1 MTMTLSILDIILI
14 AIAVVLAIA
23 LAYSYWQRKKL
34 VLRAVRRNTN
44 RYNTQIREAEG
55 EIRRL
60 GIINK
65 DLNQQ
70 LEAPRRTPSF
80 NTKTKV
86 SQLIDTEALVVEQKK
101 LEQQQRELTDR
112 NKMLWDMSLSIEK
125 ERKHIQQ
132 LKNEIEKEHKAVTDS
147 IRYAKLIQ
155 NAILPSQEIL
165 KESFQ
170 DVFLFWRPKNIVSGD
185 FYWMKRIGDT
195 VIFTVAD
202 CTGHGVPGAFMSML
216 GVALL
221 NEISTEIG
229 AEATPAQIL
238 EEMRS
243 KIIATLKQ
251 TTNPLEPKDGM
262 DMAIC
267 ILNLKTMKMLFAGAD
282 NGMYLVRGTELIE
295 YKAIK
300 NPVAIY
306 PRMKAFENRE
316 IDVQHGD
323 YIYMFSDGFADQLS
337 EDQGGKFT
345 SRRFRELLVSINAK
359 TKVATEQAAMLN
371 AALDEWRGES
381 PQLDDILVGG
391 YCIN

>member
-1 MTMTLSILDIILI
+1 MELSIINIILI
-14 AIAVVLAIA
+14 IIAVA
-23 LAYSYWQRKKL
+23 LAVALIYTTYKRKQL
-34 VLRAVRRNTN
+34 VLRAVRRNET
-44 RYNTQIREAEG
+44 RYNTQLREAEG

-60 GIINK
+60 ATINK
-65 DLNQQ
+65 NLAEQ
-70 LEAPRRTPSF
+70 LEAPKR
-80 NTKTKV
+80 NTFAPKV
-86 SQLIDTEALVVEQKK
+86 KASQLVDTESLVIEQKK
-101 LEQQQRELTDR
+101 LEQQQRELSDR

-125 ERKHIQQ
+125 ERKHIQT

-155 NAILPSQEIL
+155 NAVLPSQDIL

-216 GVALL
+216 GVAFL
-221 NEISTEIG
+221 NEISVEITD
-229 AEATPAQIL
+229 ATPAQIL
-238 EEMRS
+238 EEMRRR
-243 KIIATLKQ
+243 IIATLRQ

-267 ILNLKTMKMLFAGAD
+267 VLNLKTMKMLFAGAD

-306 PRMKAFENRE
+306 PRMKNFEDRE
-316 IDVQHGD
+316 IAVQHGD
-323 YIYMFSDGFADQLS
+323 YIYMFSDGFQDQLNEKMS
-337 EDQGGKFT
+337 KFT

-359 TKVATEQAAMLN
+359 TKVASEQAALLN
-371 AALDEWRGES
+371 AAIDEWRGTY
-381 PQLDDILVGG
+381 PQLDDVLVGG

>member
-1 MTMTLSILDIILI
+1 MELSIINIILI
-14 AIAVVLAIA
+14 IIAVA
-23 LAYSYWQRKKL
+23 LAVALIYTTYKRKQL
-34 VLRAVRRNTN
+34 VLRAVRRNET
-44 RYNTQIREAEG
+44 RYNTQLREAEG

-60 GIINK
+60 ATINK
-65 DLNQQ
+65 NLAEQ
-70 LEAPRRTPSF
+70 LEAPKR
-80 NTKTKV
+80 NTFAPKV
-86 SQLIDTEALVVEQKK
+86 KASQLVDTESLVIEQKK
-101 LEQQQRELTDR
+101 LEQQQRELSDR

-125 ERKHIQQ
+125 ERKHIQT

-155 NAILPSQEIL
+155 NAVLPSQDIL

-216 GVALL
+216 GVAFL
-221 NEISTEIG
+221 NEISVEITD
-229 AEATPAQIL
+229 ATPAQIL
-238 EEMRS
+238 EEMRRR
-243 KIIATLKQ
+243 IIATLRQ

-267 ILNLKTMKMLFAGAD
+267 VLNLKTMKMLFAGAD

-306 PRMKAFENRE
+306 PRMKNFENHE

-323 YIYMFSDGFADQLS
+323 YIYMFSDGFQDQLNEKMS
-337 EDQGGKFT
+337 KFT

-359 TKVATEQAAMLN
+359 TKVAAEQAALLN
-371 AALDEWRGES
+371 AAIDEWRGS
-381 PQLDDILVGG
+381 CAQLDDVLVGG

>member
-1 MTMTLSILDIILI
+1 MELSIINIILI
-14 AIAVVLAIA
+14 IIAVA
-23 LAYSYWQRKKL
+23 LAVALIYTTYKRKQL
-34 VLRAVRRNTN
+34 VLRAVRRNET
-44 RYNTQIREAEG
+44 RYNTQLREAEG

-60 GIINK
+60 ATINK
-65 DLNQQ
+65 NLAEQ
-70 LEAPRRTPSF
+70 LEAPKR
-80 NTKTKV
+80 NTFAPKV
-86 SQLIDTEALVVEQKK
+86 KASQLVDTESLVIEQKK
-101 LEQQQRELTDR
+101 LEQQQRELSDR

-125 ERKHIQQ
+125 ERKHIQT

-155 NAILPSQEIL
+155 NAVLPSQDIL

-216 GVALL
+216 GVAFL
-221 NEISTEIG
+221 NEISVEITD
-229 AEATPAQIL
+229 ATPAQIL
-238 EEMRS
+238 EEMRRR
-243 KIIATLKQ
+243 IIATLRQ

-267 ILNLKTMKMLFAGAD
+267 VLNLKTMKMLFAGAD

-306 PRMKAFENRE
+306 PRMKNFENRE

-323 YIYMFSDGFADQLS
+323 YIYMFSDGFQDQLNEGMS
-337 EDQGGKFT
+337 KFT

-359 TKVATEQAAMLN
+359 TKVASEQAALLN
-371 AALDEWRGES
+371 AAIDEWRGS
-381 PQLDDILVGG
+381 CAQLDDILVGG

>member
-1 MTMTLSILDIILI
+1 MELSTLDIILI
-14 AIAVVLAIA
+14 VIAVALAIA
-23 LAYSYWQRKKL
+23 LLYSIVKRKKL
-34 VLRAVRRNTN
+34 ILQAVRRNEI
-44 RYNTQIREAEG
+44 RYNTQLREAES

-60 GIINK
+60 AIINK
-65 DLNQQ
+65 DLNEQ
-70 LEAPRRTPSF
+70 LEAPKRNSF
-80 NTKTKV
+80 VPKGKA

-101 LEQQQRELTDR
+101 LELQQRELTDR

-125 ERKHIQQ
+125 ERKHIQE
-132 LKNEIEKEHKAVTDS
+132 LKNDIERQHKSVTDS

-155 NAILPSQEIL
+155 NAVLPSKEIL

-216 GVALL
+216 GVAFL
-221 NEISTEIG
+221 NEISVETG

-238 EEMRS
+238 EEMRC
-243 KIIATLKQ
+243 KIIATLRQ

-267 ILNLKTMKMLFAGAD
+267 VLNLKTMKMLFAGAD
-282 NGMYLVRGTELIE
+282 NGMYLVRGTELME
-295 YKAIK
+295 YKPVK

-306 PRMKAFENRE
+306 PRMKDFQNCE

-323 YIYMFSDGFADQLS
+323 YIYMFSDGYQDQLNDGRS
-337 EDQGGKFT
+337 KFT
-345 SRRFRELLVSINAK
+345 SRRFRELLVNINAK
-359 TKVATEQAAMLN
+359 TKVASEQADLLN
-371 AALDEWRGES
+371 AAIEEWRGDQE
-381 PQLDDILVGG
+381 QLDDILVGG
-391 YCIN
+391 YCIG

>member
-1 MTMTLSILDIILI
+1 MELSIINIILI
-14 AIAVVLAIA
+14 IIAVA
-23 LAYSYWQRKKL
+23 LAVALIYTTYKRKQL
-34 VLRAVRRNTN
+34 VLRAVRRNET
-44 RYNTQIREAEG
+44 RYNTQLREAEG

-60 GIINK
+60 ATINK
-65 DLNQQ
+65 NLAEQ
-70 LEAPRRTPSF
+70 LEAPKR
-80 NTKTKV
+80 NTFAPKV
-86 SQLIDTEALVVEQKK
+86 KASQLVDTESLVIEQKK
-101 LEQQQRELTDR
+101 LEQQQRELSDR

-125 ERKHIQQ
+125 ERKHIQT

-155 NAILPSQEIL
+155 NAVLPSQDIL

-216 GVALL
+216 GVAFL
-221 NEISTEIG
+221 NEISVEITD
-229 AEATPAQIL
+229 ATPAQIL
-238 EEMRS
+238 EEMRRR
-243 KIIATLKQ
+243 IIATLRQ

-267 ILNLKTMKMLFAGAD
+267 VLNLKTMKMLFAGAD

-306 PRMKAFENRE
+306 PRMKNFEDRE

-323 YIYMFSDGFADQLS
+323 YIYMFSDGFQDQLNEGMS
-337 EDQGGKFT
+337 KFT

-359 TKVATEQAAMLN
+359 TKVASEQAALLN
-371 AALDEWRGES
+371 AAIDEWRGS
-381 PQLDDILVGG
+381 CAQLDDILVGG

>member
-1 MTMTLSILDIILI
+1 MELSIINIILI
-14 AIAVVLAIA
+14 IIAVA
-23 LAYSYWQRKKL
+23 LAVALIYTTYKRKQL
-34 VLRAVRRNTN
+34 VLRAVRRNET
-44 RYNTQIREAEG
+44 RYNTQLREAEG

-60 GIINK
+60 ATINK
-65 DLNQQ
+65 NLAEQ
-70 LEAPRRTPSF
+70 LEAPKR
-80 NTKTKV
+80 NTFAPKV
-86 SQLIDTEALVVEQKK
+86 KASQLVDTESLVIEQKK
-101 LEQQQRELTDR
+101 LEQQQRELSDR

-125 ERKHIQQ
+125 ERKHIQT

-155 NAILPSQEIL
+155 NAVLPSQDIL

-216 GVALL
+216 GVAFL
-221 NEISTEIG
+221 NEISVEITD
-229 AEATPAQIL
+229 ATPAQIL
-238 EEMRS
+238 EEMRRR
-243 KIIATLKQ
+243 IIATLRQ

-267 ILNLKTMKMLFAGAD
+267 VLNLKTMKMLFAGAD

-306 PRMKAFENRE
+306 PRMKNFENHE

-323 YIYMFSDGFADQLS
+323 YIYMFSDGFQDQLNEKMS
-337 EDQGGKFT
+337 KFT

-359 TKVATEQAAMLN
+359 TKVASEQAALLN
-371 AALDEWRGES
+371 AAIDEWRGTY
-381 PQLDDILVGG
+381 PQLDDVLVGG
-391 YCIN
+391 YCIK

>member
-1 MTMTLSILDIILI
+1 
-14 AIAVVLAIA
+14 
-23 LAYSYWQRKKL
+23 
-34 VLRAVRRNTN
+34 
-44 RYNTQIREAEG
+44 
-55 EIRRL
+55 
-60 GIINK
+60 
-65 DLNQQ
+65 
-70 LEAPRRTPSF
+70 
-80 NTKTKV
+80 
-86 SQLIDTEALVVEQKK
+86 
-101 LEQQQRELTDR
+101 
-112 NKMLWDMSLSIEK
+112 
-125 ERKHIQQ
+125 
-132 LKNEIEKEHKAVTDS
+132 
-147 IRYAKLIQ
+147 
-155 NAILPSQEIL
+155 QEIL

-216 GVALL
+216 GVAFL
-221 NEISTEIG
+221 NEISVEITD
-229 AEATPAQIL
+229 ATPAQIL
-238 EEMRS
+238 EEMRRR
-243 KIIATLKQ
+243 IIATLRQ

-267 ILNLKTMKMLFAGAD
+267 VLNLKTMKMLFAGAD

-306 PRMKAFENRE
+306 PRMKNFENRE

-323 YIYMFSDGFADQLS
+323 YIYMFSDGYQDQLNDERS
-337 EDQGGKFT
+337 KFT

-359 TKVATEQAAMLN
+359 TKVASEQAALLN
-371 AALDEWRGES
+371 VAIDEWRGS
-381 PQLDDILVGG
+381 CAQLDDILVGG

>member
-1 MTMTLSILDIILI
+1 
-14 AIAVVLAIA
+14 VA
-23 LAYSYWQRKKL
+23 LAVALIYTTYKRKQL
-34 VLRAVRRNTN
+34 VLRAVRRNET
-44 RYNTQIREAEG
+44 RYNTQLREAEG

-60 GIINK
+60 ATINK
-65 DLNQQ
+65 NLAEQ
-70 LEAPRRTPSF
+70 LEAPKR
-80 NTKTKV
+80 NTFAPKV
-86 SQLIDTEALVVEQKK
+86 KASQLVDTESLVIEQKK
-101 LEQQQRELTDR
+101 LEQQQRELSDR

-125 ERKHIQQ
+125 ERKHIQT

-155 NAILPSQEIL
+155 NAVLPSQDIL

-216 GVALL
+216 GVAFL
-221 NEISTEIG
+221 NEISVEITD
-229 AEATPAQIL
+229 ATPAQIL
-238 EEMRS
+238 EEMRRR
-243 KIIATLKQ
+243 IIATLRQ

-267 ILNLKTMKMLFAGAD
+267 VLNLKTMKMLFAGAD

-306 PRMKAFENRE
+306 PRMKNFENHE

-323 YIYMFSDGFADQLS
+323 YIYTFSDGFQDQLNEKMS
-337 EDQGGKFT
+337 KFT

-359 TKVATEQAAMLN
+359 TKVAAEQAALLN
-371 AALDEWRGES
+371 AAIDEWRGTY
-381 PQLDDILVGG
+381 PQLDDVLVGG
-391 YCIN
+391 YCIK

>member
-1 MTMTLSILDIILI
+1 MELSIINIILI
-14 AIAVVLAIA
+14 IIAVA
-23 LAYSYWQRKKL
+23 LAVALIYTTYKRKQL
-34 VLRAVRRNTN
+34 VLRAVRRNET
-44 RYNTQIREAEG
+44 RYNTQLREAEG

-60 GIINK
+60 ATINK
-65 DLNQQ
+65 NLAEQ
-70 LEAPRRTPSF
+70 LEAPKR
-80 NTKTKV
+80 NTFAPKV
-86 SQLIDTEALVVEQKK
+86 KASQLVDTESLVIEQKK
-101 LEQQQRELTDR
+101 LEQQQRELSDR

-125 ERKHIQQ
+125 ERKHIQT

-155 NAILPSQEIL
+155 NAVLPSQDIL

-216 GVALL
+216 GVAFL
-221 NEISTEIG
+221 NEISVEITD
-229 AEATPAQIL
+229 ATPAQIL
-238 EEMRS
+238 EEMRRR
-243 KIIATLKQ
+243 IIATLRQ

-267 ILNLKTMKMLFAGAD
+267 VLNLKTMKMLFAGAD

-306 PRMKAFENRE
+306 PRMKNFENRE

-323 YIYMFSDGFADQLS
+323 YIYMFSDGFQDQLNEKMS
-337 EDQGGKFT
+337 KFT

-359 TKVATEQAAMLN
+359 TKVASEQAALLN
-371 AALDEWRGES
+371 AAIDEWRGTY
-381 PQLDDILVGG
+381 PQLDDVLVGG

>member
-1 MTMTLSILDIILI
+1 MELSIINIILI
-14 AIAVVLAIA
+14 IIAVA
-23 LAYSYWQRKKL
+23 LAVALIYTTYKRKQL
-34 VLRAVRRNTN
+34 VLRAVRRNET
-44 RYNTQIREAEG
+44 RYNTQLREAEG

-60 GIINK
+60 ATINK
-65 DLNQQ
+65 NLAEQ
-70 LEAPRRTPSF
+70 LEAPKR
-80 NTKTKV
+80 NTFAPKV
-86 SQLIDTEALVVEQKK
+86 KASQLVDTESLVIEQKK
-101 LEQQQRELTDR
+101 LEQQQRELSDR

-125 ERKHIQQ
+125 ERKHIQT

-155 NAILPSQEIL
+155 NAVLPSQDIL

-216 GVALL
+216 GVAFL
-221 NEISTEIG
+221 NEISVEITD
-229 AEATPAQIL
+229 ATPAQIL
-238 EEMRS
+238 EEMRRR
-243 KIIATLKQ
+243 IIATLRQ

-267 ILNLKTMKMLFAGAD
+267 VLNLKTMKMLFAGAD

-306 PRMKAFENRE
+306 PRMKNFENRE

-323 YIYMFSDGFADQLS
+323 YIYMFSDGYQDQLNDERS
-337 EDQGGKFT
+337 KFT

-359 TKVATEQAAMLN
+359 TKVASEQAALLN
-371 AALDEWRGES
+371 AAIDEWRGS
-381 PQLDDILVGG
+381 CAQLDDILVGG

>member
-1 MTMTLSILDIILI
+1 MELSIINIILI
-14 AIAVVLAIA
+14 IIAVA
-23 LAYSYWQRKKL
+23 LAVALIYTTYKRKQL
-34 VLRAVRRNTN
+34 VLRAVRRNET
-44 RYNTQIREAEG
+44 RYNTQLREAEG

-60 GIINK
+60 ATINK
-65 DLNQQ
+65 NLAEQ
-70 LEAPRRTPSF
+70 LEAPKR
-80 NTKTKV
+80 NTFAPKV
-86 SQLIDTEALVVEQKK
+86 KASQLVDTESLVIEQKK
-101 LEQQQRELTDR
+101 LEQQQRELSDR

-125 ERKHIQQ
+125 ERKHIQT

-155 NAILPSQEIL
+155 NAVLPSQDIL

-170 DVFLFWRPKNIVSGD
+170 DVFLFWRPKNIVSVD

-195 VIFTVAD
+195 VLFTVAD

-216 GVALL
+216 GVAFL
-221 NEISTEIG
+221 NEISVEITD
-229 AEATPAQIL
+229 ATPAQIL
-238 EEMRS
+238 EEMRRR
-243 KIIATLKQ
+243 IIATLRQ

-267 ILNLKTMKMLFAGAD
+267 VLNLKTMKMLFAGAD

-306 PRMKAFENRE
+306 PRMKNFENHE

-323 YIYMFSDGFADQLS
+323 YIYMFSDGFQDQLNEKMS
-337 EDQGGKFT
+337 KFT

-359 TKVATEQAAMLN
+359 TKVASEQAALLN
-371 AALDEWRGES
+371 AAIDEWRGTY
-381 PQLDDILVGG
+381 PQLDDVLVGG

>member
-1 MTMTLSILDIILI
+1 MELSIINIILI
-14 AIAVVLAIA
+14 IIAVA
-23 LAYSYWQRKKL
+23 LAVALIYTTYKRKQL
-34 VLRAVRRNTN
+34 VLRAVRRNET
-44 RYNTQIREAEG
+44 RYNTQLREAEG

-60 GIINK
+60 ATINK
-65 DLNQQ
+65 NLAEQ
-70 LEAPRRTPSF
+70 LEAPKR
-80 NTKTKV
+80 NTFAPKV
-86 SQLIDTEALVVEQKK
+86 KASQLVDTESLVIEQKK
-101 LEQQQRELTDR
+101 LEQQQRELSDR

-125 ERKHIQQ
+125 ERKHIQT

-155 NAILPSQEIL
+155 NAVLPSQDIL

-216 GVALL
+216 GVAFL
-221 NEISTEIG
+221 NEISVEITD
-229 AEATPAQIL
+229 ATPAQIL
-238 EEMRS
+238 EEMRRR
-243 KIIATLKQ
+243 IIATLRQ

-267 ILNLKTMKMLFAGAD
+267 VLNLKTMKMLFAGAD
-282 NGMYLVRGTELIE
+282 NGMYIVRGTELIE

-306 PRMKAFENRE
+306 PRMKNFEDRE

-323 YIYMFSDGFADQLS
+323 YIYMFSDGFQDQLNDERS
-337 EDQGGKFT
+337 KFT

-359 TKVATEQAAMLN
+359 TKVASEQAALLN
-371 AALDEWRGES
+371 AAIDEWRGS
-381 PQLDDILVGG
+381 CAQLDDILVGG

>member
-1 MTMTLSILDIILI
+1 MELSILNIILI
-14 AIAVVLAIA
+14 IIAVA
-23 LAYSYWQRKKL
+23 LAVALIYTTYKRKQL
-34 VLRAVRRNTN
+34 VLRAVRRSET

-60 GIINK
+60 VTINK
-65 DLNQQ
+65 NLSEQ
-70 LEAPRRTPSF
+70 LEDPKR
-80 NTKTKV
+80 NTFVPKDNA
-86 SQLIDTEALVVEQKK
+86 SQIVDTESLVIEQNK
-101 LEQQQRELTDR
+101 LEQQQRELSDR

-125 ERKHIQQ
+125 ERKHIQK
-132 LKNEIEKEHKAVTDS
+132 LKNEIERQHKSVTDS

-155 NAILPSQEIL
+155 NAVLPSQEIL

-170 DVFLFWRPKNIVSGD
+170 DVFLFWRPKDIVSGD

-216 GVALL
+216 GVAFL
-221 NEISTEIG
+221 NEISVDI
-229 AEATPAQIL
+229 ADATPAQIL
-238 EEMRS
+238 EEMRRR
-243 KIIATLKQ
+243 IIATLRQ

-267 ILNLKTMKMLFAGAD
+267 VLNLKTMKMLFAGAD

-306 PRMKAFENRE
+306 PRMKNFENHE

-323 YIYMFSDGFADQLS
+323 YIYMFSDGFQDQLNEKMS
-337 EDQGGKFT
+337 KFT

-359 TKVATEQAAMLN
+359 TKVASEQAALLN
-371 AALDEWRGES
+371 AAIDEWRGTY
-381 PQLDDILVGG
+381 PQLDDVLVGG

>member
-1 MTMTLSILDIILI
+1 MELSIINIILI
-14 AIAVVLAIA
+14 IIAVA
-23 LAYSYWQRKKL
+23 LAVALIYTTYKRKQL
-34 VLRAVRRNTN
+34 VLRAVRRNET
-44 RYNTQIREAEG
+44 RYNTQLREAEG

-60 GIINK
+60 ATINK
-65 DLNQQ
+65 NLAEQ
-70 LEAPRRTPSF
+70 LEAPKR
-80 NTKTKV
+80 NTFAPKV
-86 SQLIDTEALVVEQKK
+86 KASQLVDTESLVIEQKK
-101 LEQQQRELTDR
+101 LEQQQRELSDR

-125 ERKHIQQ
+125 ERKHIQT

-155 NAILPSQEIL
+155 NAVLPSQDIL

-216 GVALL
+216 GVAFL
-221 NEISTEIG
+221 NEISVEITD
-229 AEATPAQIL
+229 ATPAQIL
-238 EEMRS
+238 EEMRRR
-243 KIIATLKQ
+243 IIATLRQ

-267 ILNLKTMKMLFAGAD
+267 VLNLKTMKMLFAGAD

-306 PRMKAFENRE
+306 PRMKNFENHE

-323 YIYMFSDGFADQLS
+323 YIYMFSDGFQDQLNEKMS
-337 EDQGGKFT
+337 KFT

-359 TKVATEQAAMLN
+359 TKVASEQAALLN
-371 AALDEWRGES
+371 AAIDEWRGTY
-381 PQLDDILVGG
+381 PQLDDVLVGG

>member
-1 MTMTLSILDIILI
+1 
-14 AIAVVLAIA
+14 
-23 LAYSYWQRKKL
+23 
-34 VLRAVRRNTN
+34 
-44 RYNTQIREAEG
+44 
-55 EIRRL
+55 
-60 GIINK
+60 
-65 DLNQQ
+65 
-70 LEAPRRTPSF
+70 
-80 NTKTKV
+80 
-86 SQLIDTEALVVEQKK
+86 
-101 LEQQQRELTDR
+101 
-112 NKMLWDMSLSIEK
+112 
-125 ERKHIQQ
+125 
-132 LKNEIEKEHKAVTDS
+132 
-147 IRYAKLIQ
+147 
-155 NAILPSQEIL
+155 L

-216 GVALL
+216 GVAFL
-221 NEISTEIG
+221 NEISVEITD
-229 AEATPAQIL
+229 ATPAQIL
-238 EEMRS
+238 EEMRRR
-243 KIIATLKQ
+243 IIATLRQ

-267 ILNLKTMKMLFAGAD
+267 VLNLKTMKMLFAGAD

-306 PRMKAFENRE
+306 PRMKNFENHE

-323 YIYMFSDGFADQLS
+323 YIYMFSDGFQDQLNEKMS
-337 EDQGGKFT
+337 KFT

-359 TKVATEQAAMLN
+359 TKVAAEQAALLN
-371 AALDEWRGES
+371 AAIDEWRGTY
-381 PQLDDILVGG
+381 PQLDDVLVGG

>member
-1 MTMTLSILDIILI
+1 MELSIINIILI
-14 AIAVVLAIA
+14 IIAVA
-23 LAYSYWQRKKL
+23 LAVALFYTNYKRKQL
-34 VLRAVRRNTN
+34 VLRAVRRNET
-44 RYNTQIREAEG
+44 RYNTQLREAEG

-60 GIINK
+60 ATINK
-65 DLNQQ
+65 NLAEQ
-70 LEAPRRTPSF
+70 LEAPKR
-80 NTKTKV
+80 NTFAPKV
-86 SQLIDTEALVVEQKK
+86 KASQLVDTESLVIEQKK
-101 LEQQQRELTDR
+101 LEQQQRELSDR

-125 ERKHIQQ
+125 ERKHIQT

-155 NAILPSQEIL
+155 NAVLPSQDIL

-216 GVALL
+216 GVAFL
-221 NEISTEIG
+221 NEISVEITD
-229 AEATPAQIL
+229 ATPAQIL
-238 EEMRS
+238 EEMRRR
-243 KIIATLKQ
+243 IIATLRQ

-267 ILNLKTMKMLFAGAD
+267 VLNLKTMKMLFAGAD

-306 PRMKAFENRE
+306 PRMKNFENHE

-323 YIYMFSDGFADQLS
+323 YIYMFSDGFQDQLNEKMS
-337 EDQGGKFT
+337 KFT

-359 TKVATEQAAMLN
+359 TKVASEQAALLN
-371 AALDEWRGES
+371 AAIDEWRGTY
-381 PQLDDILVGG
+381 PQLDDVLVGG

>member
-1 MTMTLSILDIILI
+1 MELSIINIILI
-14 AIAVVLAIA
+14 IIAVA
-23 LAYSYWQRKKL
+23 LAVALIYTTYKRKQL
-34 VLRAVRRNTN
+34 VLRAVRRNET
-44 RYNTQIREAEG
+44 RYNTQLREAEG

-60 GIINK
+60 ATINK
-65 DLNQQ
+65 NLAEQ
-70 LEAPRRTPSF
+70 LEAPKR
-80 NTKTKV
+80 NTFAPKV
-86 SQLIDTEALVVEQKK
+86 KASQLVDTESLVIEQKK
-101 LEQQQRELTDR
+101 LEQQQRELSDR

-125 ERKHIQQ
+125 ERKHIQTI
-132 LKNEIEKEHKAVTDS
+132 KNEIEKEHKAVTDS

-155 NAILPSQEIL
+155 NAVLPSQDIL

-216 GVALL
+216 GVAFL
-221 NEISTEIG
+221 NEISVEITD
-229 AEATPAQIL
+229 ATPAQIL
-238 EEMRS
+238 EEMRRR
-243 KIIATLKQ
+243 IIATLRQ

-267 ILNLKTMKMLFAGAD
+267 VLNLKTMKMLFAGAD

-306 PRMKAFENRE
+306 PRMKNFENHE

-323 YIYMFSDGFADQLS
+323 YIYMFSDGFQDQLNEKMS
-337 EDQGGKFT
+337 KFT

-359 TKVATEQAAMLN
+359 TKVASEQAALLN
-371 AALDEWRGES
+371 AAIDEWRGTY
-381 PQLDDILVGG
+381 PQLDDVLVGG

>member
-1 MTMTLSILDIILI
+1 MEFSILNIILI
-14 AIAVVLAIA
+14 IIAVA
-23 LAYSYWQRKKL
+23 LAVALIYTTYKRKQL
-34 VLRAVRRNTN
+34 VLRAVRRSEN

-60 GIINK
+60 VTINK
-65 DLNQQ
+65 NLSEQ
-70 LEAPRRTPSF
+70 LEDPKR
-80 NTKTKV
+80 NTFVPKDNA
-86 SQLIDTEALVVEQKK
+86 SQIVDTESLVIEQNK
-101 LEQQQRELTDR
+101 LEQQQRELSDR

-125 ERKHIQQ
+125 ERKHIQK
-132 LKNEIEKEHKAVTDS
+132 LKNEIERQHKSVTDS

-155 NAILPSQEIL
+155 NAVLPSQEIL

-170 DVFLFWRPKNIVSGD
+170 DVFLFWRPKDIVSGD
-185 FYWMKRIGDT
+185 YYWMKRIGDT

-216 GVALL
+216 GVAFL
-221 NEISTEIG
+221 NEISVDI
-229 AEATPAQIL
+229 ADATPAQIL
-238 EEMRS
+238 EEMRRR
-243 KIIATLKQ
+243 IISTLRQ

-267 ILNLKTMKMLFAGAD
+267 VLNLKTMKMLFAGAD

-306 PRMKAFENRE
+306 PRMKNFENHE

-323 YIYMFSDGFADQLS
+323 YIYMFSDGFQDQLNNRN
-337 EDQGGKFT
+337 GKFT

-359 TKVATEQAAMLN
+359 TKVAAEQAALLN
-371 AALDEWRGES
+371 AAIDEWRGTY
-381 PQLDDILVGG
+381 PQLDDVLVGG
-391 YCIN
+391 YCIK

>member
-1 MTMTLSILDIILI
+1 MELSIINIILI
-14 AIAVVLAIA
+14 IIAVA
-23 LAYSYWQRKKL
+23 LAVALIYTTYKRKQL
-34 VLRAVRRNTN
+34 VLRAVRRNET
-44 RYNTQIREAEG
+44 RYNTQLREAEG

-60 GIINK
+60 ATINK
-65 DLNQQ
+65 NLAEQ
-70 LEAPRRTPSF
+70 LEAPKR
-80 NTKTKV
+80 NTFAPKV
-86 SQLIDTEALVVEQKK
+86 KASQLVDTESLVIEQKK
-101 LEQQQRELTDR
+101 LEQQQRELSDR

-125 ERKHIQQ
+125 ERKHIQT
-132 LKNEIEKEHKAVTDS
+132 LKNEIEREHKAVTDS

-165 KESFQ
+165 KESFN

-185 FYWMKRIGDT
+185 FYWMKRIGDF

-229 AEATPAQIL
+229 ATATPAQIL
-238 EEMRS
+238 EEMRR

-267 ILNLKTMKMLFAGAD
+267 TIDLNTMKMLFAGAG
-282 NGMYLVRGTELIE
+282 NGMYLVRGTELTE

-306 PRMKAFENRE
+306 PRMRAFENRE

-323 YIYMFSDGFADQLS
+323 YIYMFSDGFADQLGDK
-337 EDQGGKFT
+337 ERGKFT
-345 SRRFRELLVSINAK
+345 SRRFRQLLVDINTK
-359 TKVATEQAAMLN
+359 TKVATEQAQMLN
-371 AALDEWRGES
+371 AALDEWRGNND
-381 PQLDDILVGG
+381 QLDDILVGG

>member
-1 MTMTLSILDIILI
+1 MELSIINIILI
-14 AIAVVLAIA
+14 IIAVA
-23 LAYSYWQRKKL
+23 LAVALIYTTYKRKQL
-34 VLRAVRRNTN
+34 VLRAVRRNET
-44 RYNTQIREAEG
+44 RYNTQLREAEG

-60 GIINK
+60 ATINK
-65 DLNQQ
+65 NLAEQ
-70 LEAPRRTPSF
+70 LEAPKR
-80 NTKTKV
+80 NTFAPKV
-86 SQLIDTEALVVEQKK
+86 KASQLVDTESLVIEQKK
-101 LEQQQRELTDR
+101 LEQQQRELSDR

-125 ERKHIQQ
+125 ERKHIQT

-155 NAILPSQEIL
+155 NAVLPSQDIL

-216 GVALL
+216 GVAFL
-221 NEISTEIG
+221 NEISVEITD
-229 AEATPAQIL
+229 ATPAQIL
-238 EEMRS
+238 EEMRRR
-243 KIIATLKQ
+243 IIATLRQ

-267 ILNLKTMKMLFAGAD
+267 VLNLKTMKMLFAGAD

-306 PRMKAFENRE
+306 PRMKNFEDRE

-323 YIYMFSDGFADQLS
+323 YIYMFSDGFQDQLNEQMS
-337 EDQGGKFT
+337 KFT

-359 TKVATEQAAMLN
+359 TKVASEQAALLN
-371 AALDEWRGES
+371 AAIDEWRGS
-381 PQLDDILVGG
+381 YAQLDDILVGG

>member
-1 MTMTLSILDIILI
+1 MELSIINIILI
-14 AIAVVLAIA
+14 IIAVA
-23 LAYSYWQRKKL
+23 LAVALIYTTYKRKQL
-34 VLRAVRRNTN
+34 VLRAVRRNET
-44 RYNTQIREAEG
+44 RYNTQLREAEG

-60 GIINK
+60 ATINK
-65 DLNQQ
+65 NLAEQ
-70 LEAPRRTPSF
+70 LEAPKR
-80 NTKTKV
+80 NTFAPKV
-86 SQLIDTEALVVEQKK
+86 KASQLVDTESLVIEQKK
-101 LEQQQRELTDR
+101 LEQQQRELSDR

-125 ERKHIQQ
+125 ERKHIQT

-155 NAILPSQEIL
+155 NAVLPSQDIL

-216 GVALL
+216 GVAFL
-221 NEISTEIG
+221 NEISVEIPD
-229 AEATPAQIL
+229 APPAQIL
-238 EEMRS
+238 EEMRRR
-243 KIIATLKQ
+243 IIATLRQ

-267 ILNLKTMKMLFAGAD
+267 VLNLKTMKMLFAGAD
-282 NGMYLVRGTELIE
+282 NGMYLVRGAELIE

-306 PRMKAFENRE
+306 PRMKNFENHE

-323 YIYMFSDGFADQLS
+323 YIYMFSDGFQDQLNEKMS
-337 EDQGGKFT
+337 KFT

-359 TKVATEQAAMLN
+359 TKVASEQAALLN
-371 AALDEWRGES
+371 AAIDEWRGTY
-381 PQLDDILVGG
+381 PQLDDVLVGG

>member
-1 MTMTLSILDIILI
+1 MELSIINIILI
-14 AIAVVLAIA
+14 IIAVA
-23 LAYSYWQRKKL
+23 LAVALIYTTYKRKQL
-34 VLRAVRRNTN
+34 VLRAVRRNET
-44 RYNTQIREAEG
+44 RYNTQLREAEG

-60 GIINK
+60 ATINK
-65 DLNQQ
+65 NLAEQ
-70 LEAPRRTPSF
+70 LEAPKR
-80 NTKTKV
+80 NTFAPKV
-86 SQLIDTEALVVEQKK
+86 KASQLVDTESLVIEQKK
-101 LEQQQRELTDR
+101 LEQQQRELSDR

-125 ERKHIQQ
+125 ERKHIQT

-155 NAILPSQEIL
+155 NAVLPSQDIL

-216 GVALL
+216 GVAFL
-221 NEISTEIG
+221 NEISVEITD
-229 AEATPAQIL
+229 ATPAQIL
-238 EEMRS
+238 EEMRRR
-243 KIIATLKQ
+243 IIATLRQ

-267 ILNLKTMKMLFAGAD
+267 VLNLKTMKMLFAGAD
-282 NGMYLVRGTELIE
+282 NGMYLVRGAELIE

-306 PRMKAFENRE
+306 PRMKNFENHE

-323 YIYMFSDGFADQLS
+323 YIYMFSDGFQDQLNEKMS
-337 EDQGGKFT
+337 KFT

-359 TKVATEQAAMLN
+359 TKVASEQAALLN
-371 AALDEWRGES
+371 AAIDEWRGTY
-381 PQLDDILVGG
+381 PQLDDVLVGG